1 MKNLLRAFTIVAAA
15 AVTTA
20 DTFTMTFKGLD
31 LNYAFRP
38 MSISTLRAA
47 IACRAQIQHSSVI
60 IESATY
66 KNTTWYFGET
76 HEVNLM
82 PEINPWMCNVINS
95 VHWDSTREPNA
106 TRLLRELS
114 DSDPI
119 NFYITIPVSA
129 SKATGTNVL
138 TYLVTSV
145 DEYYGDILA
154 SDFMSFVKGYISEQY
169 DKKIHDKKMT
179 DNIYNLMAIIIIGE
193 LIVVVFGNWIMN
205 KIRYPT
211 TKMQYQDRIQVI
223 IK

>member
-1 MKNLLRAFTIVAAA
+1 MKYPLCAAILTTFCA
-15 AVTTA
+15 AE
-20 DTFTMTFKGLD
+20 TFTMTFKGLD

-47 IACRAQIQHSSVI
+47 IACRAHISHSSVI
-60 IESATY
+60 IESADY
-66 KNTTWYFGET
+66 KNSTWYFGET

-95 VHWDSTREPNA
+95 VHWDSIREPNA

-119 NFYITIPVSA
+119 NFHITIPVSA

-138 TYLVTSV
+138 SYLVTSV

-154 SDFMSFVKGYISEQY
+154 SDFMSFVKGYTPDPY
-169 DKKIHDKKMT
+169 KFNKKMT

-193 LIVVVFGNWIMN
+193 LIVVICGNWIMN

-211 TKMQYQDRIQVI
+211 TKLQQQQQDKIHVI